1 MVPDVPEPAQN
12 FAVGCWRG
20 ILWVARGSNVC
31 GLGYTI
37 LRTNMALRTF
47 SLAAVLFFLDD
58 PLNDLLEYLVG
69 LCAYDQVMVGKG
81 EGRYAG

>member
-1 MVPDVPEPAQN
+1 
-12 FAVGCWRG
+12 
-20 ILWVARGSNVC
+20 
-31 GLGYTI
+31 
-37 LRTNMALRTF
+37 MALRTF

-81 EGRYAG
+81 EGRLARMRAPSLRRQSPAHRMPRLPGSARNSSY